1 MDFDVMTDYPG
12 EAATGLSMYDS
23 TNEPPA
29 KHEVKA
35 QEAA

>member
-12 EAATGLSMYDS
+12 EAATGLSMDDS

-29 KHEVKA
+29 EPEAKP